1 MERSILEL
9 FCQIVE
15 AGSFAQAAHILR
27 MHQMRLELLFS
38 RVEREL
44 GVCLADTHAGEIR
57 LNRTGERFYTK
68 VRQALREIAD
78 AEAEAQAQRPQLE
91 GVLHLA
97 LAEIPPEFF
106 RLVLQFARECP
117 GVNLRLLPRKA
128 DWAQADFFLHGDL
141 ATPSPKFR
149 RLPLCQEEMLLAVS
163 AAHPWAQR
171 EEIPAALLRGAAF
184 FLPDPGLYSFSECAR
199 AFLKPLGAMLT
210 GWAPALETLY
220 GFVREGA
227 GFSLCPAGAADSLR
241 GRGIA
246 LLPIREPAPVQS
258 YSLSWRKDVPLS
270 PAAHRFLHRIFT
282 RQRKGEKGKRARK
295 AVRSFPIQSTLHKA
309 ACICLSLFRKFEYAN
324 PRCERSA
331 PGVFSIKKEGAL
343 LRLPLGRPGRPIP
356 LISLLPIVMR
366 RCAFRRFPFA
376 APQ

>member
-44 GVCLADTHAGEIR
+44 GVCLADTHAEEIR
-57 LNRTGERFYTK
+57 LNRTGERFYAK

-149 RLPLCQEEMLLAVS
+149 RLPLCQEVETKRTS
-163 AAHPWAQR
+163 
-171 EEIPAALLRGAAF
+171 
-184 FLPDPGLYSFSECAR
+184 SAR
-199 AFLKPLGAMLT
+199 AT
-210 GWAPALETLY
+210 WARDT
-220 GFVREGA
+220 
-227 GFSLCPAGAADSLR
+227 S
-241 GRGIA
+241 
-246 LLPIREPAPVQS
+246 PAP
-258 YSLSWRKDVPLS
+258 L
-270 PAAHRFLHRIFT
+270 A
-282 RQRKGEKGKRARK
+282 KR
-295 AVRSFPIQSTLHKA
+295 
-309 ACICLSLFRKFEYAN
+309 
-324 PRCERSA
+324 
-331 PGVFSIKKEGAL
+331 
-343 LRLPLGRPGRPIP
+343 
-356 LISLLPIVMR
+356 
-366 RCAFRRFPFA
+366 
-376 APQ
+376 

>member
-1 MERSILEL
+1 MERLILEL

-78 AEAEAQAQRPQLE
+78 AEAEAQAQQPQLE

-97 LAEIPPEFF
+97 LAEIPPDFF

-171 EEIPAALLRGAAF
+171 EEIPAALLCGEAF

-199 AFLKPLGAMLT
+199 AFLKPLDAMLT

-258 YSLSWRKDVPLS
+258 YSLSWRKGVPLS
-270 PAAHRFLHRIFT
+270 PAAHRFLQCVQDFYKT
-282 RQRKGEKGKRARK
+282 EEGRKREACAHGGKELSHSEHIAQGSLHLP
-295 AVRSFPIQSTLHKA
+295 VPFPEI
-309 ACICLSLFRKFEYAN
+309 
-324 PRCERSA
+324 
-331 PGVFSIKKEGAL
+331 
-343 LRLPLGRPGRPIP
+343 
-356 LISLLPIVMR
+356 
-366 RCAFRRFPFA
+366 
-376 APQ
+376 